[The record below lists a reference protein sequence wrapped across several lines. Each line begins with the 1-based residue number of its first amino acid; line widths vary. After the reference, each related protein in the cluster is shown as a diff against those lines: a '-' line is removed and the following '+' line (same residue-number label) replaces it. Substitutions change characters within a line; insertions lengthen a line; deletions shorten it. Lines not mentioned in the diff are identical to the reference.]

1 MPVTIN
7 GTTGITLTE
16 LSPTSVITSSEG
28 IGNFIDETSIPTTAA
43 AAAYTQGYT
52 ATLSASGTNIDFSS
66 IPSGVSEIT
75 MMFNQV
81 SQTDAGS
88 NGDTLVQIG
97 TGGSPLTTGYS
108 SISSTYSVS
117 RNTNSGF
124 IILSPGAATSLNGV
138 LRLYRYPS
146 TNSWIAIGEA
156 KVNAA
161 FTAVLDTWSDPITLS
176 GALNIIRVTT
186 VGGGAIVYD
195 GGSISIRCRY

>member
-28 IGNFIDETSIPTTAA
+28 IGNFINETSIPTTAA

-66 IPSGVSEIT
+66 IPSGVSEIAV
-75 MMFNQV
+75 MFNLV
-81 SQTDAGS
+81 SQTDAGV
-88 NGDTLVQIG
+88 NGDTLVQLG
-97 TGGSPLTTGYS
+97 SSGSPVTTGYNS
-108 SISSTYSVS
+108 VCSTYSAS
-117 RNTNSGF
+117 RTSTAGF
-124 IILSPGAATSLNGV
+124 IILNPGATTSFNGI

-146 TNSWIAIGEA
+146 TNTWIAMGESKINTSA
-156 KVNAA
+156 
-161 FTAVLDTWSDPITLS
+161 TVLDSWGDPITLS
-176 GALNIIRVTT
+176 GALSIIRVTT